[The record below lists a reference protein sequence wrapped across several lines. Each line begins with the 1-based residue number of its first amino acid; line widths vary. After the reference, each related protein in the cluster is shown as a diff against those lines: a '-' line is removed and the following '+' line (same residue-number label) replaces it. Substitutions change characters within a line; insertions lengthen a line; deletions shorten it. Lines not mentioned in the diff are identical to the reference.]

1 MKKSILFV
9 CLGNICRSPLAHGIA
24 QEYINKNQLDILV
37 DSAGTG
43 SWHIGEAPCENSI
56 KVALLNGVDISKQ
69 KARQVKKDDFQK
81 FDLVIALDDNNL
93 KDLKNLGCKNPL
105 KLGDFGYEGACIP
118 DPYYFRD
125 FEDFKNVYFMIQTC
139 VISLIEN
146 YIKDIK

>member
-105 KLGDFGYEGACIP
+105 KLRDFGYEGACVP

-125 FEDFKNVYFMIQTC
+125 FEDFKNVYSMIETC
-139 VISLIEN
+139 VKNL
-146 YIKDIK
+146 IKDKV